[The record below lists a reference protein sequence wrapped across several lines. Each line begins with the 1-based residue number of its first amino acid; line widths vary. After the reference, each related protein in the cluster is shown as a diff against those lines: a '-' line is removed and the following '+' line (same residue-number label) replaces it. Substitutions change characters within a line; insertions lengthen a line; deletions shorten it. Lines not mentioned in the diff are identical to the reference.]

1 MSTVPRPDRRLWGR
15 RTRLQGA
22 VAVLTMSLVGVT
34 AGGLG
39 SGTAASAVAPL
50 ASTALAGVSD
60 PLGDAAAFA
69 EPSQEFRPMMRWW
82 WAAPLTAEQTV
93 ADLEHMKGAGFGG
106 AEIAYDAG
114 SWATPAQRD
123 ALAAAVEWARENDFQ
138 LDMTL
143 GAAWPVSTPATDEA
157 SGLAELELQYGR
169 ADVTGGDTFSG
180 PVPAAFDGVTDR
192 SATLVAVTAARVT
205 SRGPVV
211 TTANEP
217 PARSTVLDPTSL
229 VDLTDDVEDGSLEWT
244 APDGDWIVFAF
255 WSRASSG
262 GKTGVANLFDA
273 ESARAATG
281 YVGDHQL
288 GDANKAAL
296 PGVGGAYF
304 EDSLENHTASQY
316 WTRDMLDQF
325 EERRGYAL
333 TTYLPLVFMQGMSQY
348 AFDFKHTGQPTTLPP
363 ADFTLPGGD
372 GQRVL
377 NDYWR
382 TLDDLYADEHL
393 QPFIDFAD
401 ETDMRFRT
409 QAAFGETL
417 NTSRAARELAR
428 AGGLMDDESLN
439 AGTWDPAQVLSANE
453 GAWRFMADH
462 YRSAV
467 GGSHQG
473 GQTQVSSE
481 LGAAIPAFMPTM
493 RSYRQ
498 LMDTSWAMG
507 ISRPIVHG
515 YAYQTPDA
523 AWPGTSRFGDI
534 VAESWNA
541 DTFPQWE
548 DWEPLADYWA
558 RGTYVLQ
565 SGTPRS
571 DVAVLY
577 DGFLTSAA
585 TPSLGAGTPVPGL
598 FDGLSVE
605 TRGYQLQYVD
615 SAGLAE
621 PEAGRNGV
629 LYPDGPAYRALVI
642 DQRSIDPAAA
652 EAVAAQAEAGLAV
665 VIVGDAPSR
674 AATYGAD
681 PEAANAR
688 VTAAVRRILAAPSVR
703 QVASDAGVGAALDRL
718 GVRPSTSWS
727 TGDQLYSQR
736 RETTSSDLYYVY
748 NPTTRPVSTDIAFE
762 ATGSPREL
770 DLWTGSST
778 ALAQYRKAGDRIVVP
793 VTLAPGENTVLGFP
807 KNTVDD
813 RLHVTSAGGADVDFA
828 GGAFTV
834 TGTTAGTRTVTYS
847 DGRTSR
853 LTTPALPAPIRA
865 STWDVSVE
873 ATGPEPDQPT
883 HELTDVELADWRSIG
898 QLKDVAGVATYT
910 SRVELP
916 AAWTAPDRGV
926 RLDLGKVE
934 GGSVKVYVN
943 GRLATPEVTAISQ
956 VDITRLLTPGSNE
969 LRVEFRSTLR
979 NKATAL
985 GIGTMLGATTQAT
998 GLLGPV
1004 RLIPDSR
1011 QRVAPANAPAP
1022 AKKATRVKKL
1032 AQSPA
1037 RPTAGKRFVL
1047 RLWVSSPAGGQ
1058 PTGRVRVLHRGKQ
1071 VGTARVTHGTARVRV
1086 KLPQRTRPGKAR
1098 LVLRYGGDARYEPSS
1113 TAIRVTVTKPRRR

>member
-1 MSTVPRPDRRLWGR
+1 MR
-15 RTRLQGA
+15 RTLLPGA
-22 VAVLTMSLVGVT
+22 CAVLAASLVLGTT
-34 AGGLG
+34 ALG
-39 SGTAASAVAPL
+39 AGQGPATAAAPRAVVPAALGTDPL
-50 ASTALAGVSD
+50 ASPASFAD
-60 PLGDAAAFA
+60 PGRDY
-69 EPSQEFRPMMRWW
+69 RPMMRWW

-93 ADLEHMKGAGFGG
+93 ADLEHMQEAGFGG

-123 ALAAAVEWARENDFQ
+123 ALAAAIDWAREHDFQ

-169 ADVTGGDTFSG
+169 ADVAGGTSFSG
-180 PVPAAFDGVTDR
+180 PLPVAFDGVTDR
-192 SATLVAVTAARVT
+192 TATLVAVTAAKVT
-205 SRGPVV
+205 DRGPVV
-211 TTANEP
+211 TEANQP

-229 VDLTDDVEDGSLEWT
+229 VDLTDQVADGELDWT
-244 APDGDWIVFAF
+244 APAGDWIVFAF

-262 GKTGVANLFDA
+262 GKSGVANLFDA
-273 ESARAATG
+273 DSARAATG
-281 YVGDHQL
+281 YVGDNQL

-316 WTRDMLDQF
+316 WSRDMLDQF
-325 EERRGYAL
+325 QDRRGYDLAP
-333 TTYLPLVFMQGMSQY
+333 YLPMVFMQGMSQY
-348 AFDFKHTGQPTTLPP
+348 AFDFEHTGQPDTLPP
-363 ADFTLPGGD
+363 ADFTLTGGD

-393 QPFIDFAD
+393 APFIEFAD
-401 ETDMRFRT
+401 ETDMQFRT
-409 QAAFGETL
+409 QAALGETL

-515 YAYQTPDA
+515 YAYQTPGA
-523 AWPGTSRFGDI
+523 AWPGTTRFGNI

-541 DTFPQWE
+541 DTFPQWD

-585 TPSLGAGTPVPGL
+585 TPDLGAGTPLPGL

-621 PEAGRNGV
+621 PEAGRGGV
-629 LYPDGPAYRALVI
+629 LFPEGPAYGALVI
-642 DQRSIDPAAA
+642 RQDTLDPAAA
-652 EAVAAQAEAGLAV
+652 EAVATQAEAGLAV
-665 VIVGDAPSR
+665 VVVGGAPTGS
-674 AATYGAD
+674 ASYGAH
-681 PEAANAR
+681 PEAADAR
-688 VTAAVRRILAAPSVR
+688 VEAAVRRILAAPKVR
-703 QVASDAGVGAALDRL
+703 QVAADSGVGAALERL
-718 GVRPSTSWS
+718 GVRPDASWS
-727 TGDQLYSQR
+727 TGDQLYSQH
-736 RETTSSDLYYVY
+736 RETATSDLYYVY
-748 NPTTRPVSTDIAFE
+748 NPTTAPITTDVAFA
-762 ATGSPREL
+762 ATGSPTEL
-770 DLWTGSST
+770 DLWTGTS
-778 ALAQYRKAGDRIVVP
+778 AEVAEYRRSGDRVVVP
-793 VTLAPGENTVLGFP
+793 VTLAPGENRVLGFP
-807 KNTVDD
+807 KGGAD
-813 RLHVTSAGGADVDFA
+813 RLHVVSADGAEVSAA
-828 GGAFTV
+828 GAGAFTI
-834 TGTTAGTRTVTYS
+834 TSTDAATRTVTYS
-847 DGRTSR
+847 DGRTST
-853 LTTPALPAPIRA
+853 LATPALPAPIEA
-865 STWDVSVE
+865 ATWDLRVE
-873 ATGPEPDQPT
+873 ATGPEAQQPT
-883 HELTDVELADWRSIG
+883 YDLAGIGLADWRSIDE
-898 QLKDVAGVATYT
+898 LETVAGVGTYAST
-910 SRVELP
+910 VDLP
-916 AAWTAPDRGV
+916 ATWTAPDRGV
-926 RLDLGKVE
+926 SLDLGAVA
-934 GGSVKVYVN
+934 GGSVKVFVN
-943 GRLATPEVTAISQ
+943 GRLATPDVTAISD
-956 VDITRLLTPGSNE
+956 VDVTGLLVAGRNQ

-979 NKATAL
+979 NKATSV
-985 GIGTMLGATTQAT
+985 GVGTMLGPVTQAT

-1011 QRVAPANAPAP
+1011 QRVAPPGAVVP
-1022 AKKATRVKKL
+1022 AKKATRIAEL
-1032 AQSPA
+1032 GQQPA
-1037 RPTAGKRFVL
+1037 RPVAGKRVTL

-1058 PTGRVRVLHRGKQ
+1058 PTGKVRVLRAGKQ
-1071 VGTARVTHGTARVRV
+1071 VGSARVKGGVAKVRARLAKRLRAGKV
-1086 KLPQRTRPGKAR
+1086 KL
-1098 LVLRYGGDARYEPSS
+1098 VVRYSGDAAYAASRA
-1113 TAIRVTVTKPRRR
+1113 TVTVKVRRR

>member
-1 MSTVPRPDRRLWGR
+1 MR
-15 RTRLQGA
+15 RTLRLRAAGTYGA
-22 VAVLTMSLVGVT
+22 CAVIATSLVVGAT
-34 AGGLG
+34 PGATGT
-39 SGTAASAVAPL
+39 GTAAAVAPL
-50 ASTALAGVSD
+50 ASSAPAPD
-60 PLGDAAAFA
+60 PLTSASSFTNPAAG
-69 EPSQEFRPMMRWW
+69 FRPMMRWW

-93 ADLEHMKGAGFGG
+93 ADLEHMRDAGFGG
-106 AEIAYDAG
+106 AEIAYDAS

-123 ALAAAVEWARENDFQ
+123 ALGAAIDWAEEHDFQ

-169 ADVTGGDTFSG
+169 VDVAGGATFSG
-180 PVPAAFDGVTDR
+180 ALPTAFDDVTDR
-192 SATLVAVTAARVT
+192 TATLVAVTAARVT
-205 SRGPVV
+205 SRGPAV

-217 PARSTVLDPTSL
+217 PARSTVLDPASM
-229 VDLTDDVEDGSLEWT
+229 VDLTDEVDGGRLDWT
-244 APDGDWIVFAF
+244 APAGDWIVFAF

-273 ESARAATG
+273 DSARAATE

-288 GDANKAAL
+288 GAANEAAL

-316 WTRDMLDQF
+316 WTRDMLAQF
-325 EERRGYAL
+325 QQRRGYDL

-348 AFDFKHTGQPTTLPP
+348 AFDFEHTGQPGTLPP
-363 ADFTLPGGD
+363 ADFALPGGD

-377 NDYWR
+377 TDYWR

-393 QPFIDFAD
+393 QPFIDFAAQ
-401 ETDMRFRT
+401 TDMQFRT
-409 QAAFGETL
+409 QAAFGESL
-417 NTSRAARELAR
+417 NTTRAARELAR

-439 AGTWDPAQVLSANE
+439 AGGWAPDEVLTANE
-453 GAWRFMADH
+453 GSWRFMADH

-515 YAYQTPDA
+515 YAYQTPGA
-523 AWPGTSRFGDI
+523 AWPGTSRFGNI

-541 DTFPQWE
+541 DTFPQWD

-585 TPSLGAGTPVPGL
+585 TPSLGASAPLPAL
-598 FDGLSVE
+598 FDGLSAE

-621 PEAGRNGV
+621 PEAAGNGV
-629 LYPDGPAYRALVI
+629 LYPQGPAYRALVV
-642 DQRSIDPAAA
+642 DQRSLDPAAA
-652 EAVAAQAEAGLAV
+652 EAVATQAEAGLAV
-665 VIVGDAPSR
+665 VLVGDVPSR
-674 AATYGAD
+674 SATYGAD
-681 PEAANAR
+681 PAAADAR
-688 VTAAVRRILAAPSVR
+688 VVAAVRRILAAPSVR
-703 QVASDAGVGAALDRL
+703 RVASDAGVGAALDRL
-718 GVRPSTSWS
+718 EVRPDTSWS
-727 TGDQLYSQR
+727 TGDQLYSQH
-736 RETTSSDLYYVY
+736 RETASSDLYYVY
-748 NPTTRPVSTDIAFE
+748 NPTTEPITTDIAFA

-770 DLWTGSST
+770 DLWTGTTT
-778 ALAQYRKAGDRIVVP
+778 ARAEYRRVGDRVVVP
-793 VTLAPGENTVLGFP
+793 VTLGPGENTVLGFP
-807 KNTVDD
+807 KSRAGE
-813 RLHVTSAGGADVDFA
+813 RLHVTSAGGSDVAFA
-828 GGAFTV
+828 GTDAFTV
-834 TGTTAGTRTVTYS
+834 SSTTAGSRTVTYS
-847 DGRTSR
+847 DGRTSKVTAPT
-853 LTTPALPAPIRA
+853 LPAALPARR
-865 STWDVSVE
+865 WGLRVE
-873 ATGPEPDQPT
+873 ATGPESEQPT
-883 HELTDVELADWRSIG
+883 VELSDLALADWRSID
-898 QLKDVAGVATYT
+898 QLENVAGVGTYT
-910 SRVELP
+910 STVDLP
-916 AAWTAPDRGV
+916 RSWTTADRGT

-943 GRLATPEVTAISQ
+943 DRLATPDVTAVSQ
-956 VDITRLLTPGSNE
+956 IDVTRFLRPGRNE

-979 NKATAL
+979 NKATSL

-1004 RLIPDSR
+1004 RLVPDAR
-1011 QRVAPANAPAP
+1011 QRVAPTRASAP
-1022 AKKATRVKKL
+1022 AKKATRIQKVGQHPRKAVPGRRL
-1032 AQSPA
+1032 S
-1037 RPTAGKRFVL
+1037 L
-1047 RLWVSSPAGGQ
+1047 RVWVSSPAGGQ
-1058 PTGRVRVLHRGKQ
+1058 PSGRVRVLRHGKQ
-1071 VGTARVTHGTARVRV
+1071 VGSARVVDGIATVRV
-1086 KLPQRTRPGKAR
+1086 KLSRATRPGKVT
-1098 LVLRYGGDARYEPSS
+1098 LVLRYSGDASYR
-1113 TAIRVTVTKPRRR
+1113 ADRAVTKVAVTKSRRR